1 MQLNGNLPI
10 RNQCVHKVIVNYLE
24 ADLFLW
30 GSYGYGLD
38 VIAPELPERVLAPLG
53 AQKANLDPYIKDLF
67 MQFGLQEVRHVR
79 IRERFNHPP
88 ARRKLKGAIGVKY
101 SFPRPL
107 LNLDKYN
114 FAMIMDRAIG
124 RKLHPPLDPYSN
136 SINYLLSAYVIS
148 YLGMTTYTGGSAD
161 VLGSTDKLVV
171 PYGITA
177 AEFTAAISNLRNTL
191 SHEFVDE
198 GVVVPKQLGAEGQI
212 TGNVI
217 AGDVD
222 SAAISATPANSSPPS
237 T

>member
-67 MQFGLQEVRHVR
+67 MQFGLQEVRHV
-79 IRERFNHPP
+79 
-88 ARRKLKGAIGVKY
+88 RKLKGAIGVKY

-161 VLGSTDKLVV
+161 VLGSTDKLVSE
-171 PYGITA
+171 ILT
-177 AEFTAAISNLRNTL
+177 
-191 SHEFVDE
+191 
-198 GVVVPKQLGAEGQI
+198 
-212 TGNVI
+212 
-217 AGDVD
+217 
-222 SAAISATPANSSPPS
+222 SSRES
-237 T
+237 VNFAL